1 MQPMSTTTPSSEA
14 DILRRAFSQSMVGLS
29 AETLSQISF
38 APEDQDEMARLTA
51 AARQRS
57 LTEEEQAVLH
67 QYEVVNDL
75 LGILRSKA
83 RMALNQSG

>member
-1 MQPMSTTTPSSEA
+1 MSTTTPSSEA